1 MRKIDLDNVSFLS
14 YLISLKLWMTE
25 VIPEQLTV
33 RIIKKTVFV
42 MKIEIAPININNK
55 LSFEYFTRLEQ
66 RNDPG

>member
-1 MRKIDLDNVSFLS
+1 
-14 YLISLKLWMTE
+14 MTE
-25 VIPEQLTV
+25 LILEQLTV